1 MPEDMPVRRP
11 GLLEVAAVF
20 FKIGVLGFGGPA
32 AHIAMMEEEV
42 VRRRRWLSA
51 QAFID
56 LVGASHQEVT
66 NWLANPIN
74 AALMLSL
81 IVATFYH
88 AALGLQV
95 VYEDYVEPHG
105 LMIAVNVA
113 TKLLCFFL
121 AAASVIAVLKIA
133 IGG

>member
-1 MPEDMPVRRP
+1 MQLRTPLARAR
-11 GLLEVAAVF
+11 GLGSAKEGAHHWWNQRISAVALVPLALWFAVM
-20 FKIGVLGFGGPA
+20 V
-32 AHIAMMEEEV
+32 
-42 VRRRRWLSA
+42 
-51 QAFID
+51 ID

-74 AALMLSL
+74 AALMISL